1 MWLDQARGVAMV
13 MVLISHTNG
22 LQLFRPFY
30 MYVMMPLF
38 FFISGYLHKYNDELS
53 FRRLLK
59 RVLNRIFL
67 PYLIFSLAFLLLDL
81 LLGRN
86 REMFFSNFLDII
98 LGRQLWFLPCII
110 MVEIYI
116 YIFEKISA
124 NFNLNLFFFKL
135 IIIFIAIIAMFIFK
149 EISQYPYYA
158 DTAVCALAYYTF
170 GNLYHSN
177 IENSISHCYKNY
189 FLVFICLF
197 FLYMFLSWIL
207 IRHGYLYN
215 MSINNYSL
223 PIVSFIINILGIVSL
238 FKILQIYNIGKL
250 WGVIGQNTMLIYCI
264 NRQTLDIGSRINN
277 FLFIFLSY
285 HPNIIISG
293 LMNVIWALLISLMI
307 AYPINRFCPIVVGNK
322 SNIHNCLHRI

>member
-1 MWLDQARGVAMV
+1 MKNDRLLWLDQARGVAMV

-22 LQLFRPFY
+22 LQIFRPFY

-53 FRRLLK
+53 FHRLLK
-59 RVLNRIFL
+59 RILYRIFI
-67 PYLIFSLAFLLLDL
+67 PYVFFSLAFLFLDF

-86 REMFFSNFLDII
+86 RDVFLSNFIDIF
-98 LGRQLWFLPCII
+98 LGRKLWFLPCFI

-116 YIFEKISA
+116 FIYEKIRSIL
-124 NFNLNLFFFKL
+124 NLNNLFFKL

-189 FLVFICLF
+189 SLVFICLF
-197 FLYMFLSWIL
+197 FLYMFLSWLL
-207 IRHGYLYN
+207 IRQGYLFN
-215 MSINNYSL
+215 MSINNFSL
-223 PIVSFIINILGIVSL
+223 PVVSFIINILGIVSL
-238 FKILQIYNIGKL
+238 IRILQKINIGKI
-250 WGVIGQNTMLIYCI
+250 WGVIGQNTMLVYCI
-264 NRQTLDIGSRINN
+264 NFQALDIGSRINKYI
-277 FLFIFLSY
+277 FIYLNY

-307 AYPINRFCPIVVGNK
+307 AYPINRFCPIIVGNK
-322 SNIHNCLHRI
+322 SK